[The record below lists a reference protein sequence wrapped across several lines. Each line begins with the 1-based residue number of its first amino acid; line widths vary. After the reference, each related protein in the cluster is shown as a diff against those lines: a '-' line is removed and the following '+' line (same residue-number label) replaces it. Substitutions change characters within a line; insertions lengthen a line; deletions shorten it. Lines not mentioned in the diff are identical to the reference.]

1 MENRDT
7 RLIHSVQKYSKR
19 EISVALSQL
28 RRKAVEFLEH
38 YATPAL
44 TNSAFVRILGSGK
57 GIEKLNNLL
66 AAAGFE
72 DDDYGFFSEVTT
84 LLSEPHT
91 EPVSVN
97 GLELPYRFLMA
108 LLEVLIPGHGFVS
121 IKDSAHLT
129 EMTNVY
135 VAEKDRK
142 AIDEVIEMFPVRLSF
157 HTIRQMMIS
166 WYVAYQYLPFLEE
179 LDPVGHKNTW
189 IGQFHQGLLEQMYQN
204 RVIFLL
210 NMSCPVYCRF
220 CFRKHKDSRNEQNPT
235 AEDVQKAI
243 EHVAS
248 SPSIKE
254 IVVTGGDPFLSKKNM
269 MSTIDGL
276 MHIPHVQT
284 IRLATRS
291 VAYYPDLFL
300 KNDQWYLKYLKEQ
313 NMELQMNGKRLEVA
327 THFIHP
333 DEVSPESLEIITEL
347 VNSGIAVYIQ
357 TPFLKDCNDKGPE
370 LKKLYGLLRGAGAEM
385 HYIYIP
391 CSPIHG
397 NSIYWTTLAEGI
409 DIAEYL
415 RAHLSDRSVPRICTA
430 TPIGKIEWYTS
441 GWAVEPVEGD
451 DHLIWIRTPYTP
463 EYFKSFAPLANE
475 LPNIRVNAEGTL
487 DIQYMADIGKEKYFL
502 GSRPLRIK
510 RTQLPLEIPEYLEMN
525 NAAKLL
531 EGSSIVDTGLEK
543 LKRVHET
550 RVQLSSS
557 ASEAE
562 LEYIKTR
569 ESISDVVII
578 PETTIVEDLHDIE
591 VIADVLR
598 KIPHVTSLRLRS
610 LEFNYAP
617 DLFTSSVITR
627 LGDMNTLTVT
637 NPLRVELESWFINAD
652 QLREEHTRLTRRL
665 ANKGITVYCNTPL
678 YGGVNDSPDII
689 QSLTYGYRKAGIE
702 FHHLYIAGLPSQN
715 LWNSEHPID
724 LYDIVDIAS
733 KVRREGSGREGP
745 RYILQTP
752 LGEVYYGLTSS
763 FETTEDGVRMKCDSY
778 DLSYYQEIEPDFILP
793 EQFELDGEGKIIMSV
808 AGLINPTGFRI

>member
-1 MENRDT
+1 
-7 RLIHSVQKYSKR
+7 
-19 EISVALSQL
+19 
-28 RRKAVEFLEH
+28 
-38 YATPAL
+38 
-44 TNSAFVRILGSGK
+44 
-57 GIEKLNNLL
+57 
-66 AAAGFE
+66 
-72 DDDYGFFSEVTT
+72 
-84 LLSEPHT
+84 
-91 EPVSVN
+91 
-97 GLELPYRFLMA
+97 
-108 LLEVLIPGHGFVS
+108 
-121 IKDSAHLT
+121 
-129 EMTNVY
+129 
-135 VAEKDRK
+135 
-142 AIDEVIEMFPVRLSF
+142 
-157 HTIRQMMIS
+157 MMIS

-397 NSIYWTTLAEGI
+397 NSVYWTTLAEGI

-510 RTQLPLEIPEYLEMN
+510 RTQLPLEIPEHLEMN

-531 EGSSIVDTGLEK
+531 EGSSIVDTGLQK

-557 ASEAE
+557 AGEAE
-562 LEYIKTR
+562 LAYLRTR

-591 VIADVLR
+591 VIADVL
-598 KIPHVTSLRLRS
+598 KKLPHVTSLRLRS

-678 YGGVNDSPDII
+678 YGGINDSPDII

-715 LWNSEHPID
+715 MWNSEHPID

-793 EQFELDGEGKIIMSV
+793 EQYELDGEGKIIMSV

>member
-1 MENRDT
+1 
-7 RLIHSVQKYSKR
+7 
-19 EISVALSQL
+19 
-28 RRKAVEFLEH
+28 
-38 YATPAL
+38 
-44 TNSAFVRILGSGK
+44 
-57 GIEKLNNLL
+57 
-66 AAAGFE
+66 
-72 DDDYGFFSEVTT
+72 
-84 LLSEPHT
+84 
-91 EPVSVN
+91 
-97 GLELPYRFLMA
+97 
-108 LLEVLIPGHGFVS
+108 VLIPGHGFVS

-235 AEDVQKAI
+235 AEDVQRAI

-793 EQFELDGEGKIIMSV
+793 EQYELDGEGKIIMSV